1 MLEWLEPSR
10 FLLALV
16 TPLLV
21 LATAAVLAASRK
33 NMITSSSPSSLN
45 ECARRESKKFFS

>member
-21 LATAAVLAASRK
+21 LATPTTAACSIQKEYDQIL
-33 NMITSSSPSSLN
+33 
-45 ECARRESKKFFS
+45 FFS

>member
-21 LATAAVLAASRK
+21 LATAAACSIQKEYDRS
-33 NMITSSSPSSLN
+33 SSSPSLIN
-45 ECARRESKKFFS
+45 EFARRE